1 MIERNKNIELAILVG
16 VATPKVKPIQAQEHL
31 AELRRLAETAGAE
44 VVATFLQRVQNFN
57 PATLIGEGKVE
68 EVRVALE
75 AHDAKMVIFDDDL
88 SGSQVRN
95 LESRLPG
102 IKVLDRTGLIL
113 DIFAKHAQTAE
124 SRLMVE
130 VAQMQYMMPRLTRA
144 WAHLSRQAG
153 GGNAI
158 GMRGP
163 GETQLET
170 DRRLV
175 RNRIQELKSKLKKIE
190 NIRQMQADRREDIF
204 HVGIVG
210 YTNAG
215 KSTLTNRLTGAGVYV
230 EDKLFATLD
239 STTRKLHLAD
249 GQSIILSDTVGFIRK
264 LPHHLVETFKSTLG
278 VAAHADCIL
287 EVVDASASDYKEH
300 MEVTH
305 KVLDELIDHDI
316 PRLHVFNKCDAADAM
331 RREELSTHFPDA
343 LQVSARENIGIEA
356 LKTLLLDRLAL
367 WLVQRNQQRV
377 EAENAPDGWVADT

>member
-1 MIERNKNIELAILVG
+1 MG

-31 AELRRLAETAGAE
+31 AELQRLAETAGAE

-95 LESRLPG
+95 LETRLPG

-305 KVLDELIDHDI
+305 KVLDELIDRDI
-316 PRLHVFNKCDAADAM
+316 PRLRVFNKCDAADAM
-331 RREELSTHFPDA
+331 RREELGTHFPDA

-356 LKTLLLDRLAL
+356 LKALLLDRLAL

-377 EAENAPDGWVADT
+377 EAENAPDGWVAEPND